1 MQSKLI
7 EFLRSRGAVCA
18 GDSYAV
24 LRHCGQAS
32 RGNPMACVHGQSH
45 VTVLTLDTGL
55 EKTMAAVGT
64 YSPLEY
70 GQAAVLRHP
79 EIIYSMCG
87 HCAVPVA
94 YIDDVNGISIK
105 LRTHGMDAI
114 NDAEDAF
121 LAKIR
126 KLNIQTISVEMP
138 VIIA

>member
-1 MQSKLI
+1 MQSELM

-32 RGNPMACVHGQSH
+32 RGNPMACIHGQPH

-55 EKTMAAVGT
+55 GKTFAAVGM

-70 GQAAVLRHP
+70 GKSAVLCHP

-94 YIDDVNGISIK
+94 YVDDVNDISMKIS
-105 LRTHGMDAI
+105 THGVDAI
-114 NDAEDAF
+114 NDAANAF

-126 KLNIQTISVEMP
+126 KLNMQSISVEMP
-138 VIIA
+138 AVIA